1 MTLRV
6 AKLDRFVAFAAV
18 TASIA
23 MAVVRG
29 RPCIIPGW
37 KSSAQCFFDLTPGNI
52 PVPFSSVLNVSYER
66 ERIPQMIPCRLLRSP
81 VLMDFADT
89 DTVDAFTHRPTITPA
104 YVFLRDFLTA
114 LSGAPTLAAQ
124 STKLTRL
131 LFSHEPYQLLAL
143 SMRQASRGT
152 FMLLLS
158 QFLSESP
165 ASPVALHLEF
175 LLEPNAFGELASASV
190 QSYRNED
197 SGIALSV
204 TGSTAADVSRLV
216 SFADSFL
223 ADLASQQ
230 FLPAAHNFA
239 AVSRSLL
246 RLA

>member
-1 MTLRV
+1 
-6 AKLDRFVAFAAV
+6 
-18 TASIA
+18 
-23 MAVVRG
+23 
-29 RPCIIPGW
+29 
-37 KSSAQCFFDLTPGNI
+37 
-52 PVPFSSVLNVSYER
+52 
-66 ERIPQMIPCRLLRSP
+66 
-81 VLMDFADT
+81 MDFADT
-89 DTVDAFTHRPTITPA
+89 VDAFNQRLAITPA
-104 YVFLRDFLTA
+104 YVFLGDFLAA
-114 LSGAPTLAAQ
+114 LSGASTLAAQ

-131 LFSHEPYQLLAL
+131 LFTHEPYQLLAL
-143 SMRQASRGT
+143 SMRHVSRGA

-197 SGIALSV
+197 SGIALRV
-204 TGSTAADVSRLV
+204 DGSTAADVSRLV

-230 FLPAAHNFA
+230 FLPAAHAFA
-239 AVSRSLL
+239 AVSRSLV

>member
-1 MTLRV
+1 MIQCRLLR
-6 AKLDRFVAFAAV
+6 
-18 TASIA
+18 
-23 MAVVRG
+23 
-29 RPCIIPGW
+29 
-37 KSSAQCFFDLTPGNI
+37 
-52 PVPFSSVLNVSYER
+52 SSVCTDFPYSVDAFNQRPASY
-66 ERIPQMIPCRLLRSP
+66 PKMIPCRLLRSP
-81 VLMDFADT
+81 VLMDFADS
-89 DTVDAFTHRPTITPA
+89 VDAFSYRPAITPA
-104 YVFLRDFLTA
+104 YVFLGDFLAA
-114 LSGAPTLAAQ
+114 LSGASTLAAQ

-143 SMRQASRGT
+143 SMRQTSRGA

>member
-1 MTLRV
+1 
-6 AKLDRFVAFAAV
+6 
-18 TASIA
+18 
-23 MAVVRG
+23 
-29 RPCIIPGW
+29 
-37 KSSAQCFFDLTPGNI
+37 
-52 PVPFSSVLNVSYER
+52 
-66 ERIPQMIPCRLLRSP
+66 
-81 VLMDFADT
+81 
-89 DTVDAFTHRPTITPA
+89 
-104 YVFLRDFLTA
+104 
-114 LSGAPTLAAQ
+114 
-124 STKLTRL
+124 
-131 LFSHEPYQLLAL
+131 
-143 SMRQASRGT
+143 
-152 FMLLLS
+152 MLLLS